1 MLESSRPR
9 VASAEYTIVLSVQ
22 RQSGDLWKTSMKFCH
37 LKGCGHRCAESAW
50 SFVIRAVSVMNTNGP
65 RKRAAVTM
73 SNEWFA
79 TPSRKR
85 RRRTSAGGFLRTSGA
100 LAAVVVALTSRGSRV
115 VDPAARVDDDHERHR
130 ERHREQQDRQRR
142 RVAHVEVA
150 EAVLVEE
157 HRIEE
162 RRAFGIAEVVDG
174 LVARL

>member
-1 MLESSRPR
+1 MLDSSRPS
-9 VASAEYTIVLSVQ
+9 VASGEWIIGFSVQ
-22 RQSGDLWKTSMKFCH
+22 RQRAAWWQPAITFCH

-65 RKRAAVTM
+65 RNRAAVTM

-100 LAAVVVALTSRGSRV
+100 LAAVVVALTSRGPCV

-157 HRIEE
+157 QRIEE

-174 LVARL
+174 LVA